1 MAYEVLSDPKKKEI
15 YDEGGEQAIKE
26 GAGRGGG
33 NFTSPMDMFNMF
45 FGGGG
50 GFPGGGPHG
59 GRSSNKS
66 KPIVHKLGVTLEE
79 LYNGKTRKLAVTREI
94 CCEKCNGKGGSKVE
108 KCQSCRGSGMKV
120 TTKQIGPGMIQQ
132 MQSPCDACGSQGEV
146 ISEAHKCGSC
156 KGEGVQDRASSGLQ
170 AGANPG
176 GNTSLQERSS
186 RGVSG
191 QGPPAQDRMPGCD
204 QERVRG

>member
-1 MAYEVLSDPKKKEI
+1 MLEI
-15 YDEGGEQAIKE
+15 
-26 GAGRGGG
+26 

-132 MQSPCDACGSQGEV
+132 MQSPCDSCGSQGEV

-156 KGEGVQDRASSGLQ
+156 KGKKTMKDKKIIEVHIDKGIAS
-170 AGANPG
+170 NHKFKFYG
-176 GNTSLQERSS
+176 GK
-186 RGVSG
+186 
-191 QGPPAQDRMPGCD
+191 
-204 QERVRG
+204 

>member
-1 MAYEVLSDPKKKEI
+1 
-15 YDEGGEQAIKE
+15 
-26 GAGRGGG
+26 
-33 NFTSPMDMFNMF
+33 MDMFNMF

-108 KCQSCRGSGMKV
+108 KCQSCRGSGTYSYK
-120 TTKQIGPGMIQQ
+120 TLPGYRDNAFLNFFPKIFRNESYYQTNWTWND
-132 MQSPCDACGSQGEV
+132 S
-146 ISEAHKCGSC
+146 
-156 KGEGVQDRASSGLQ
+156 
-170 AGANPG
+170 ANAK
-176 GNTSLQERSS
+176 SL
-186 RGVSG
+186 
-191 QGPPAQDRMPGCD
+191 
-204 QERVRG
+204 